1 MATCELGCCAPIM
14 SCAYCAKGIDCI
26 YNRRNVNMAIC
37 YLKESSCNYCVPG
50 PCPHRGEEA
59 GDEDAGVLK

>member
-1 MATCELGCCAPIM
+1 
-14 SCAYCAKGIDCI
+14 
-26 YNRRNVNMAIC
+26 MAIC